1 MVIILDEL
9 GVAEDAQN
17 RNGAGRDKSRVN
29 GCVQIFPSTRYP
41 PIRTREE
48 VPAA

>member
-1 MVIILDEL
+1 MVIILDEF

-17 RNGAGRDKSRVN
+17 RDGAGRDKPRVN
-29 GCVQIFPSTRYP
+29 GFPQYAMSTNQD
-41 PIRTREE
+41 TRK

>member
-1 MVIILDEL
+1 MVIILDKH

-29 GCVQIFPSTRYP
+29 GLCAGFPQCP
-41 PIRTREE
+41 PIRT
-48 VPAA
+48 